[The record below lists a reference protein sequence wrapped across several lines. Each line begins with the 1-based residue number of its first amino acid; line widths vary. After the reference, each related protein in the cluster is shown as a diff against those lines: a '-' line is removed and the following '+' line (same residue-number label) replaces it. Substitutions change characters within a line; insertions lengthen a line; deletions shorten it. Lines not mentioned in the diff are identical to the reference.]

1 MERLQRAAAARE
13 AGVQHEEGFGEASFT
28 AARQGRTGSRTERV
42 GGELAGAPGVQGV
55 CGAEGE
61 DLGC

>member
-1 MERLQRAAAARE
+1 M
-13 AGVQHEEGFGEASFT
+13 QHEEGFGEASFT

-42 GGELAGAPGVQGV
+42 GGELAGAPGVQGG